1 MPEIYSDCGSK
12 DLQEKRTSSTRGVM
26 SAIKRRKRKSIGGEK
41 MEHCPE
47 CGARA
52 REDEFSPE
60 VIDDGQGYEQ
70 VEIHTY
76 KCERCGCAFKVTIT
90 TKKEKIGGEQ
100 EDG

>member
-1 MPEIYSDCGSK
+1 
-12 DLQEKRTSSTRGVM
+12 M

>member
-1 MPEIYSDCGSK
+1 M
-12 DLQEKRTSSTRGVM
+12 QEKRASSTRGVM

-52 REDEFSPE
+52 REDEFSSE